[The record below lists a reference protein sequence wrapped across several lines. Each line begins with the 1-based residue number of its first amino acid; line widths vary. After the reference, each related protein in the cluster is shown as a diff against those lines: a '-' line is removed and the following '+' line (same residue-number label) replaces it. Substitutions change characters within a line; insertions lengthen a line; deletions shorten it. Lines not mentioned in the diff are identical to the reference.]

1 MRKVTVIWRGHKE
14 AEEED
19 MLGQGLGQPGQD
31 PTGAGSRQEEG
42 VIEGVDISR
51 EAEGQGGKE
60 SIILTTQLQR
70 YSNKEAAGRKSET
83 LSQRKKNISKILWR
97 H

>member
-19 MLGQGLGQPGQD
+19 MLGQD
-31 PTGAGSRQEEG
+31 PAGAGSRQEEG

-51 EAEGQGGKE
+51 EAEGQGRKE
-60 SIILTTQLQR
+60 SRILTTQLQR
-70 YSNKEAAGRKSET
+70 CSNKEAAGRKSET

>member
-1 MRKVTVIWRGHKE
+1 MRKVIVIWRGHKE

-19 MLGQGLGQPGQD
+19 MLGQGLGQD
-31 PTGAGSRQEEG
+31 PAGAGSRQEEG

-60 SIILTTQLQR
+60 SRILTTQLQR
-70 YSNKEAAGRKSET
+70 YSNKEGAGRKSET